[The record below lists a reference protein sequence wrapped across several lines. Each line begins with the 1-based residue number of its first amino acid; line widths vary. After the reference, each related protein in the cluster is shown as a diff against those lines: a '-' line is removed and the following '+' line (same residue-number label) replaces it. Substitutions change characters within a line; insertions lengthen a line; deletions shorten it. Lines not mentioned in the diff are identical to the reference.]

1 MPTVSLVISSSHC
14 LIYDLASTITTITT
28 TIIITTIITTIIT
41 ADITLEFIPSVYF
54 VNERDGHVNVTLVI
68 SNGTL
73 RRDVAVTVNTN
84 DDTATGK
91 QYEWVWPVIGRY
103 LKQVGTCLRVN
114 GVRVVQEQYVCNT
127 VCQCYIGAKCTL
139 SLQMHN
145 TLFTGV

>member
-28 TIIITTIITTIIT
+28 TTIITIII

-103 LKQVGTCLRVN
+103 LKQG
-114 GVRVVQEQYVCNT
+114 GGGDMFE
-127 VCQCYIGAKCTL
+127 G
-139 SLQMHN
+139 
-145 TLFTGV
+145 